1 MEKRRFES
9 FKVFFCL
16 KKSQPKGFCR
26 LLKDIFQKNLE
37 KHRAHTLSI
46 R

>member
-9 FKVFFCL
+9 FQVFSCL
-16 KKSQPKGFCR
+16 KKSQPWDFVDFQNIV
-26 LLKDIFQKNLE
+26 LLKNGE
-37 KHRAHTLSI
+37 KYRGHTLSI